1 MRGESDPRP
10 FIAPLARELRDQ
22 DVQRRDDVLQTL
34 QMIASPETVRSI
46 LVSAVAGDDPEI
58 RKWAAA
64 RIDRIRLDPSE

>member
-1 MRGESDPRP
+1 MRGASNLRP
-10 FIAPLARELRDQ
+10 FIAPLARELRNQ

-64 RIDRIRLDPSE
+64 RIDRIRPAPSE